1 MIFVNFLSKPG
12 FRMLLLLP
20 EQAKL
25 IEVVGVEIVP
35 VLAAEAGIDV
45 VLELESCN
53 SNKYCTNNLCFWW
66 GRIFF
71 IEFKEAAS
79 LRKSKNALE

>member
-12 FRMLLLLP
+12 FRITLLLLLP

-45 VLELESCN
+45 LPEL
-53 SNKYCTNNLCFWW
+53 
-66 GRIFF
+66 
-71 IEFKEAAS
+71 AS
-79 LRKSKNALE
+79 